1 MANLTYY
8 SFSKRSKST
17 KQPTGGTVIDVQLK
31 GGTDIL
37 SPTFLLSFSGM
48 PTFNYVHYE
57 NRYYFVKGINN
68 VRNDLWELICEE
80 DYLATWKS
88 DIGSTSCE
96 ILYATGG
103 RNDIVDKRIP
113 LDDSLRID
121 RTDAAINGLTIVDTQ
136 IGCVVISVTGVGSFG
151 TYVLQN
157 AAQLPE
163 LLKNADLY
171 WSTNV
176 TDIITAVKQGCFGGM
191 SANNLKAAIGLP
203 FFPRT
208 TSLGN
213 NEQLYLGQYPCTDS
227 GGNPINVLPIT
238 NPICKYDA
246 DITIPWHYNDWRRH
260 TPYSNL
266 ILFLPLIG
274 MIELPADELI
284 NDTTI
289 SVTYSVNI
297 TSGDISV
304 SVDGMESGKRI
315 TTASGNISLSTPYG
329 SSNIDKTKI
338 AAALTPT
345 IGVAGAVA
353 AGVVSGGAAIGLSI
367 AAGTIAGAVGLID
380 AAGGSSYGGGG
391 LGGGSAHGIDKV
403 AHLWCLSKN
412 LTDTP
417 SNLDPIIGKPVM
429 KKDTISNYS
438 GFIQTGNM
446 QIVGNMLDSER
457 DMINELC
464 NGGFY
469 YE

>member
-1 MANLTYY
+1 MSNLTYY
-8 SFSKRSKST
+8 TFSKKSKST
-17 KQPTGGTVIDVQLK
+17 AQPTGGSQIDVQLK
-31 GGTDIL
+31 GGTDLL
-37 SPTFLLSFSGM
+37 SPTFLLNFSGV
-48 PTFNYVHYE
+48 PGFNYVNFE
-57 NRYYFVKGINN
+57 GRYYFVKGINN
-68 VRNDLWELICEE
+68 VRNDLWEIICEE
-80 DYLATWKS
+80 DYLATWKT
-88 DIGSTSCE
+88 DIGNTSCE

-113 LDDSLRID
+113 LDASLRVD
-121 RTDAAINGLTIVDTQ
+121 RTDQAINNLTIVDTQ

-151 TYVLQN
+151 TYVMQN

-171 WSTNV
+171 WSANV
-176 TDIITAVKQGCFGGM
+176 NDIITAVKQGCFGGM

-203 FFPRT
+203 FFPST
-208 TSLGN
+208 SSLGT
-213 NEQLYLGQYPCTDS
+213 NEQLFLGQYPCTDAN
-227 GGNPINVLPIT
+227 GNPINVLPIT

-260 TPYSNL
+260 SPYSNL
-266 ILFLPLIG
+266 VLFLPLIG
-274 MIELPADELI
+274 MLELPTDELI

-289 SVTYSVNI
+289 SVVYSINI

-304 SVDGMESGKRI
+304 EVSGMQSAKRI

-338 AAALTPT
+338 ASAMTPV
-345 IGVAGAVA
+345 IGVGGAIA
-353 AGVVSGGAAIGLSI
+353 AGIVSGGTAIGLSI
-367 AAGTIAGAVGLID
+367 AAGTIASAVGLID
-380 AAGGSSYGGGG
+380 AAGGSTYGGGG

-403 AHLWCLSKN
+403 SHLWCLSKT

-417 SNLDPIIGKPVM
+417 ANLDPIIGKPVM
-429 KKDTISNYS
+429 KKATIGSYS
-438 GFIQTGNM
+438 GFIQTGNL
-446 QIVGNMLDSER
+446 QIIGNMLDSER
-457 DMINELC
+457 DMINSLC